1 MSTTKGQGYVFL
13 NQEGLFAKTCVNTG
27 FGTDR
32 EVIVWI
38 LDLNQAT
45 VFSNRS
51 PWTHALRRHLEKALK
66 DTQAIQAIEKRTVML
81 TRWEESD
88 DKA

>member
-1 MSTTKGQGYVFL
+1 MTKGQGYVFL

-45 VFSNRS
+45 VFHSGL
-51 PWTHALRRHLEKALK
+51 PWDHPFRRHLKGALK
-66 DTQAIQAIEKRTVML
+66 DAQAVQAIEKRTVML
-81 TRWEESD
+81 TQWEGND